1 MKKADAVQHPR
12 ALHYIGEVLL
22 QNALVYSA
30 WPPGTWREI
39 NAIYAYASQ
48 NRIHQIP
55 VKAEDG
61 RSGTPNT
68 TIEDLFKGLM
78 LFASATPHR
87 LRQSHAKLLFAYLE
101 PWSAYTMILTDDD
114 FATIVA
120 AVICLIPR
128 SAFAGVGAAGTGLRR
143 LGSPL
148 SRRQVRPA
156 RRMRSPGNRSRGQST
171 G

>member
-1 MKKADAVQHPR
+1 M
-12 ALHYIGEVLL
+12 HYLGQLLL
-22 QNALVYSA
+22 QNALVYA
-30 WPPGTWREI
+30 GWPEGTWREI

-114 FATIVA
+114 
-120 AVICLIPR
+120 
-128 SAFAGVGAAGTGLRR
+128 GGTSEVYEGYHLWLESSDQPDVRR
-143 LGSPL
+143 LSCRG
-148 SRRQVRPA
+148 VYAMPA
-156 RRMRSPGNRSRGQST
+156 YAKPPSIAEIRAALGAIATLRLP
-171 G
+171 